1 MAATVGAKIV
11 WADITYVVDKINNAR
26 TKHGLSA
33 FSLTA
38 TTKPEAATI
47 TTLIAKLTEAN
58 NKITNTTITINIAG
72 VSPGTIL
79 QASKLTEIYNVA
91 TNVQNHCTCNS
102 QCSCNCNYCY
112 CYCSCDGYCSCDCDY
127 CPCNCNRCPQC
138 PDCTCN
144 CYNCPQCPDSTWTPT
159 T

>member
-79 QASKLTEIYNVA
+79 
-91 TNVQNHCTCNS
+91 
-102 QCSCNCNYCY
+102 
-112 CYCSCDGYCSCDCDY
+112 
-127 CPCNCNRCPQC
+127 
-138 PDCTCN
+138 
-144 CYNCPQCPDSTWTPT
+144 
-159 T
+159 